1 MNEPNKEITDPTW
14 KSLYKISGVA
24 TLVMMMFFLF
34 DIIVWIA
41 LGPYPRNAESWFVLL
56 QNNRPVGLLLLSFP
70 TLFGMMLYYLFFFAL
85 YSTLRQ
91 VNRAYTALAAL
102 FAFIGLTVLLVTNMA
117 YPMVFLSD
125 QYAAATTEPQRIFLL
140 AAGETKIAT
149 INTGV
154 KIGGFFVEGAAV
166 IFSVLMLRSNIYG
179 KKTAYLGIVGHGL
192 DLIRIIMILAFLP
205 ERIGAILLKIGGLP
219 QLIWLILVGRK
230 FIQLGRDK

>member
-1 MNEPNKEITDPTW
+1 
-14 KSLYKISGVA
+14 
-24 TLVMMMFFLF
+24 MMMFFLF

-41 LGPYPRNAESWFVLL
+41 LGPYPSNAESWFILL

-70 TLFGMMLYYLFFFAL
+70 TLFGMMLYYLFFLAL

-91 VNRAYTALAAL
+91 VNKAYTALAAL

-149 INTGV
+149 IDTGV

-192 DLIRIIMILAFLP
+192 DLIRIIMMLAFLP